1 MYDTLHKAEQ
11 VYRTARAYQIEGRV
25 DDAHRLIEDNKTLLS
40 QRKMLDTARGTVSR
54 LRKQMDAVKRD
65 PTLSAH
71 DKRVRLD
78 RLDTMVYGVTKRV
91 VAATSRSEERRVG
104 KECVLT
110 GRCVWSPQQ

>member
-65 PTLSAH
+65 PTLSAQ

-78 RLDTMVYGVTKRV
+78 RLDTLVSGDRKSGEEGKRWSV
-91 VAATSRSEERRVG
+91 QVDTVG
-104 KECVLT
+104 
-110 GRCVWSPQQ
+110 GRKLNQKQKRKK